1 MGTSMLIHSKI
12 LSPHISLNS
21 VTAGVSSI
29 WIKVGTF
36 PIALL
41 EDDAQLASEVDI
53 CLLQT
58 ILPSPL
64 LIIRPVMRVKSQHR
78 PNGKL
83 GYGKKGKRLHGRTV
97 FNTRAGIKKWTYEIQ
112 LRMLGFCR
120 RCWWDREHN
129 GHGAFFKTKIC
140 STGQDLPL
148 CKEPSKMVLIF
159 G

>member
-1 MGTSMLIHSKI
+1 MIENNWDQRSGMGTSMLIHSKI
-12 LSPHISLNS
+12 LNPHISLNS

-64 LIIRPVMRVKSQHR
+64 SDHQTS
-78 PNGKL
+78 N
-83 GYGKKGKRLHGRTV
+83 
-97 FNTRAGIKKWTYEIQ
+97 E
-112 LRMLGFCR
+112 
-120 RCWWDREHN
+120 
-129 GHGAFFKTKIC
+129 
-140 STGQDLPL
+140 GQ
-148 CKEPSKMVLIF
+148 VTA
-159 G
+159 